1 MNIDTATSE
10 GVENEEIIGTNNPRN
25 DAMREIAARSD
36 ANAIE
41 NSKDVYAEN
50 EPAIEPEIKPE
61 PTEELV
67 TIKVDGEERQ
77 VPKHLIEEAGI
88 RALQK
93 ESTADKRLEEA
104 TLLFREAQ
112 NLRQQVPTEKLPAE
126 DAAVTLAKAIQYGTE
141 DQAAEAIRRLQ
152 GHASVTP
159 EALQSFVADQIE
171 FRDAA
176 REFKREFK
184 DILSD
189 PLLEKLAYTLED
201 EKRRAGD
208 KRRYAELYT
217 EIGTELRKRF
227 GKTPEDKL
235 EKKADIVNIPSASA
249 RRPAPPA
256 EKPET
261 PSQVVEKMRAARHQ
275 I

>member
-1 MNIDTATSE
+1 MNTQTATPE
-10 GVENEEIIGTNNPRN
+10 GVEDEVVGTNNPRN
-25 DAMREIAARSD
+25 DALREIAARSD
-36 ANAIE
+36 ANA
-41 NSKDVYAEN
+41 AEN
-50 EPAIEPEIKPE
+50 AKESYEDLEAEPE
-61 PTEELV
+61 PTEPEPELV

-77 VPKHLIEEAGI
+77 VPKHLVEEAGI

-93 ESTADKRLEEA
+93 ESAADKRLEEA

-112 NLRQQVPTEKLPAE
+112 NLRQQVPTEKLPQQE

-176 REFKREFK
+176 HQFKREFK

-201 EKRRAGD
+201 EKRKAGD
-208 KRRYAELYT
+208 KRPYAELYT

-261 PSQVVEKMRAARHQ
+261 PSQIVEKMRAARHQ